1 MFILNFLYLPE
12 NVDWMYLDRL
22 VSVYTKSPTIDT
34 LKALL
39 KNKPS
44 QTGEQLSDLLNF
56 VYDGDSQNGWPYQR
70 ASEMFSVDPQLVLLQ
85 PKRDFL
91 LSEPLLDIAN
101 GEW

>member
-1 MFILNFLYLPE
+1 
-12 NVDWMYLDRL
+12 MYLDRL
-22 VSVYTKSPTIDT
+22 VSVYTKLPTIDT

-56 VYDGDSQNGWPYQR
+56 VYDGDSQNGWPHQL

-91 LSEPLLDIAN
+91 LSEPLLDIAK